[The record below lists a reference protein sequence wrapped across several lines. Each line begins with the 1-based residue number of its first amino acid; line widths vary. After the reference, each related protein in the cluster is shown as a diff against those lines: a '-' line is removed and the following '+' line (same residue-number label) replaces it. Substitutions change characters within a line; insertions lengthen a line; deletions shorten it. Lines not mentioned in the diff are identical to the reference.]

1 MRWIFKDLSI
11 RSAGEYLDTEFV
23 DHLIENEIM
32 SQLSTPGD
40 SQLNSVAERRNQII
54 LEMVRTMLSFSSLP
68 VSF

>member
-23 DHLIENEIM
+23 DHLIENGIV
-32 SQLSTPGD
+32 SQLSNPND